1 MAPPYSRVDEQ
12 MNSFFK
18 GFGYVLN
25 GFSLIT
31 KPRLRRFVAIP
42 LGVNIA
48 LFAGLIWF
56 AFSWID
62 KSTTFFMSKLPGW
75 LDWLSYLVWPLF
87 IALSLLFIF
96 YGFSIVANLIAAPF
110 NGLLAEAVENYLR
123 SEPLKGNWQQVIRDI
138 LPALWSEVRKLL
150 YFLLRAIPLGI
161 LFLIPVIN
169 IAAPF
174 IWGAFSAWLLAIQ
187 YADYP
192 MANHQLFFKE
202 QRKRLAGR
210 RLLALGFGS
219 GVLLFTL
226 IPVLNFA
233 VMPAAVAGATAM
245 WVKENELLS

>member
-1 MAPPYSRVDEQ
+1 MT
-12 MNSFFK
+12 SFFT
-18 GFGYVLN
+18 GFRYLLT
-25 GFSLIT
+25 GFAIIV

-42 LGVNIA
+42 LTINFA

-56 AFSWID
+56 ALSWIE
-62 KSTTFFMSKLPGW
+62 KSSTFLMSKLPGW

-87 IALSLLFIF
+87 IILSLLFVF

-110 NGLLAEAVENYLR
+110 NGLLAEAVENHLR
-123 SEPLKGNWQQVIRDI
+123 GEPIKGNWQQVLLDV
-138 LPALWSEVRKLL
+138 LPAIWSEIRKLL
-150 YFLLRAIPLGI
+150 YFLLRAIPLGL
-161 LFLIPVIN
+161 LFLIPVVN

-174 IWGAFSAWLLAIQ
+174 LWAVFGVWMLAIQ

-192 MANHQLFFKE
+192 MANHQLFFRE

-210 RLLALGFGS
+210 RMLALGFGS

-245 WVKENELLS
+245 WVKENELVPTRKE

>member
-1 MAPPYSRVDEQ
+1 
-12 MNSFFK
+12 MNSFLK
-18 GFGYVLN
+18 GFGYLLS
-25 GFSLIT
+25 GFSLIN

-42 LGVNIA
+42 LTVNIA

-56 AFSWID
+56 VFNWTKQS
-62 KSTTFFMSKLPGW
+62 SLFFMSKLPGW
-75 LDWLSYLVWPLF
+75 LDWLSYLVWPVF
-87 IALSLLFIF
+87 IVLSLLIIF

-110 NGLLAEAVENYLR
+110 NGLLAEAVENHLR
-123 SEPLKGNWQQVIRDI
+123 DEPLGGGWRQLIRDI
-138 LPALWSEVRKLL
+138 LPSIWSEIRKLL
-150 YFLLRAIPLGI
+150 YFILRAIPLGI

-169 IAAPF
+169 ISAPF
-174 IWGAFSAWLLAIQ
+174 LWGAFSVWMLAIQ

-210 RLLALGFGS
+210 RMLALGFGS

-226 IPVLNFA
+226 IPILNFA

-245 WVKENELLS
+245 WVKENELLPAQTN